1 MYTVFI
7 VDDEPLIRE
16 GLRRLIDWEA
26 LEFSVIGDAASAEE
40 AAEPILA
47 LQPDLLITDVRLPGT
62 SGISMIQLLR
72 QHGFQGEV
80 FVISGYADFSY
91 AKGAIRH
98 GVKSYLIK
106 PIDERELIG
115 ELFALKKTLAQKQSS
130 CAGPSAGLSVSH
142 QWFAFL
148 HGQAG
153 FPSGLR
159 AEIAPK
165 LTADTRLRIVVIT
178 SVGGHQSPLP
188 ENQVAEAVNAQN
200 HSGLLL
206 LYCPVTQAI
215 LLSSLPDHRLEK
227 ALRALLSSLNRGG
240 GFEYGCVVGAPVDSL
255 NDLPQSFSSAGSLWS
270 RRFLYASGDLL
281 WYRDMALE
289 ADDFNEETPQLAE
302 QIQEALLYNRKET
315 ISDLLH
321 RWRDHFIH
329 LQSDELVVKIAF
341 SNFMQQMLSSLAAKY
356 PEITGELTDSQS
368 LLKHIYLARSIQE
381 LTACL
386 ENRLHAIADHLS
398 MVLPEAQMLRAVDF
412 IERNYMNR
420 LTVESIAQTLHY
432 NSAYF
437 GRKFKSYVGES
448 FQAYLE
454 KVRLE
459 KAKRLILEGYKI
471 YQVSTL
477 VGFSSVDYFA
487 EKFRQYTSL
496 TPSQYRQQHSS
507 GAL

>member
-1 MYTVFI
+1 M
-7 VDDEPLIRE
+7 
-16 GLRRLIDWEA
+16 
-26 LEFSVIGDAASAEE
+26 
-40 AAEPILA
+40 
-47 LQPDLLITDVRLPGT
+47 
-62 SGISMIQLLR
+62 
-72 QHGFQGEV
+72 
-80 FVISGYADFSY
+80 
-91 AKGAIRH
+91 
-98 GVKSYLIK
+98 
-106 PIDERELIG
+106 
-115 ELFALKKTLAQKQSS
+115 
-130 CAGPSAGLSVSH
+130 
-142 QWFAFL
+142 
-148 HGQAG
+148 
-153 FPSGLR
+153 
-159 AEIAPK
+159 
-165 LTADTRLRIVVIT
+165 TADTRLRIVVIT

-368 LLKHIYLARSIQE
+368 LLKRIYLARSIQE

-386 ENRLHAIADHLS
+386 ENRLHAIADHLA